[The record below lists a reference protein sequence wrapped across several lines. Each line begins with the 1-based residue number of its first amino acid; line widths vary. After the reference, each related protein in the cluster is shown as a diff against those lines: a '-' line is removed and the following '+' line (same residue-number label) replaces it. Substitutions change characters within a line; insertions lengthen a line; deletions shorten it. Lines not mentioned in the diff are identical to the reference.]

1 MKFAAGLTVSGII
14 GFIILEALKLI
25 MPAITVWVL
34 GILAIALKILL
45 VGIGLVLAAG
55 AIGLAFFLYKRS
67 QRSRA
72 EA

>member
-14 GFIILEALKLI
+14 GFIILEALKLV